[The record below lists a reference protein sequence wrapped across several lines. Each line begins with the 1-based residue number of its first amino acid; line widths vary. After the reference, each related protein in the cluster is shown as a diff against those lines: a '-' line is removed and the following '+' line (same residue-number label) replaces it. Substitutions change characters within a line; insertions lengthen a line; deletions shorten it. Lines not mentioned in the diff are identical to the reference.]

1 MNDSSNMP
9 QKVLHSVITL
19 MAAHSVG
26 TYSKVIGGAS
36 ELPQHSVSIA
46 ITGTVAGVVT
56 VRARPVNG
64 GGFTKVGI
72 ESIDLAAD
80 SLLCWS
86 ITGFFDAWA
95 LIVETGI
102 TGTGAGAQLI
112 VGSCTNGL

>member
-1 MNDSSNMP
+1 MNDTNMP
-9 QKVLHSVITL
+9 QKVLHSAITL
-19 MAAHSVG
+19 MAAHSIG

-46 ITGTVAGVVT
+46 ITGSAAGVVT

-72 ESIDLAAD
+72 ESIDLSD
-80 SLLCWS
+80 SLLSWS

>member
-1 MNDSSNMP
+1 MNDGSPAP
-9 QKVLHSVITL
+9 QKVVHSVITQ
-19 MAAHSVG
+19 MAAHTVG

-46 ITGTVAGVVT
+46 IAGTIAGVVT
-56 VRARPVNG
+56 VRARPVNAS
-64 GGFTKVGI
+64 GFTKVGI

-80 SLLCWS
+80 PLLCWS

-95 LIVETGI
+95 LIVETAI
-102 TGTGAGAQLI
+102 TGANATAQLI